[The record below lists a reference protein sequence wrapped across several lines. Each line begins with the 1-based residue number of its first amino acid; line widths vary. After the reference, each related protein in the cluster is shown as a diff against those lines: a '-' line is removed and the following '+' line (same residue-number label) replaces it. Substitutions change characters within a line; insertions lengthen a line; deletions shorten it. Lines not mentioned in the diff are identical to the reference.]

1 MPLSSLVAQTPTVR
15 STPSDVA
22 PSAEN
27 VPVKFETV
35 NFSPVPLDA
44 RQSSNSTL
52 QPVQQSCRRGP
63 PHALPVDM
71 DKPAVCG
78 CTASARQVLPAQVF
92 SGLGTLFRIQVVRV
106 RLLVIPLRL
115 QLFHVPP
122 VSVRLLI
129 ISRYSFYS
137 NYFWMTRGTIAFAGQ
152 APAADRG
159 SNQRARLTQSVWPS
173 SFSFYFIFASA

>member
-1 MPLSSLVAQTPTVR
+1 MTVVGFVPLSSLVAQTPTVR
-15 STPSDVA
+15 STPSDFA

-35 NFSPVPLDA
+35 NFFPVPLDVL
-44 RQSSNSTL
+44 QSSNSAL

-106 RLLVIPLRL
+106 RLLV
-115 QLFHVPP
+115 
-122 VSVRLLI
+122 
-129 ISRYSFYS
+129 S

-152 APAADRG
+152 TPAADRG
-159 SNQRARLTQSVWPS
+159 SNQRAR
-173 SFSFYFIFASA
+173 